1 MTPPRQAITG
11 GAALLVLAACAASP
25 RPASQGAASYRP
37 ASQGSVTGRYMMEG
51 GASADSGPRPTPGTV
66 RFTAGHHQQVT
77 VRAGSSG
84 TFSVRL
90 PAGTY
95 HVSGTSAHV
104 LQVTNGTSRPTP
116 CSFPLTVTVTPR
128 HTTRITLTCAVP

>member
-1 MTPPRQAITG
+1 MPSQAITE
-11 GAALLVLAACAASP
+11 GAVLLLLAACAGSP
-25 RPASQGAASYRP
+25 RPAPQGTASTRP
-37 ASQGSVTGRYMMEG
+37 ASLGTVTGRYMMEG

-66 RFTAGHHQQVT
+66 RFTAAHHQQVT
-77 VRAGSSG
+77 VPAGSSG

-95 HVSGTSAHV
+95 QVSGTSAHV
-104 LQVTNGTSRPTP
+104 LQVINGTSRPTP

-128 HTTRITLTCAVP
+128 HATRITLTCAVP

>member
-1 MTPPRQAITG
+1 MAAQAITE
-11 GAALLVLAACAASP
+11 GAVLLLLLAACAASA
-25 RPASQGAASYRP
+25 RPAPQGT
-37 ASQGSVTGRYMMEG
+37 VTGRYMMEG
-51 GASADSGPRPTPGTV
+51 GASAGSGPRPTPGTV
-66 RFTAGHHQQVT
+66 RFTAGHHPQVT
-77 VRAGSSG
+77 VRAGNSG
-84 TFSVRL
+84 TFSARL

-128 HTTRITLTCAVP
+128 HTTQITLTCAVP